1 MNINDH
7 IRDNPFAIVRGYVPL
22 AGIIDNLKNKY
33 HAVDMPTDDIPNLWM
48 HRFNAVNLPSNE
60 TRRLTESQLQIK
72 AIKIP
77 ITQETKHYTEKDY
90 RPIYTRD
97 GTEADYM
104 YLAYEEKLRYL
115 YSNSNI
121 LFLETVLARGIP
133 EEAIENKTEDYI
145 CYLDYL
151 KHYLEYGKREIDEK

>member
-72 AIKIP
+72 DRLLRRRSITPKKTIAPSIP
-77 ITQETKHYTEKDY
+77 VMVRKQIICIWRMK
-90 RPIYTRD
+90 
-97 GTEADYM
+97 
-104 YLAYEEKLRYL
+104 
-115 YSNSNI
+115 NS
-121 LFLETVLARGIP
+121 
-133 EEAIENKTEDYI
+133 
-145 CYLDYL
+145 
-151 KHYLEYGKREIDEK
+151 